1 VTFALRV
8 VPGVTRRSLVIAAG
22 IVLTALIGLTRVYLR
37 VHWLSDV
44 SSGWALGVSCYAL
57 AAAVVLVIAHIRD
70 NPPRDAAPEPDRG
83 AGAGARD

>member
-1 VTFALRV
+1 
-8 VPGVTRRSLVIAAG
+8 VIAGG

-44 SSGWALGVSCYAL
+44 SSGWALGASCYAL

-70 NPPRDAAPEPDRG
+70 NPPREPASELDRG